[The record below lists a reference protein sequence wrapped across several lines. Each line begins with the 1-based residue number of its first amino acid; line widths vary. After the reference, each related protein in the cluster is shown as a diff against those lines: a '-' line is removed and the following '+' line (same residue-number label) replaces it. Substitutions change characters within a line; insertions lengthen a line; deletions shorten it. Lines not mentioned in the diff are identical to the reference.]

1 MANPDSENPDL
12 VKQHVEKG
20 RMGDREL
27 QRKAGKPPGT
37 PDPDDR
43 TPPRQGD
50 PEQVENVPGRE
61 QHKPNRRPDDNEPH
75 PTGHNDPK

>member
-1 MANPDSENPDL
+1 MPNPDSENPDL

-50 PEQVENVPGRE
+50 PEQVENVAGRE
-61 QHKPNRRPDDNEPH
+61 QRKPNRPSDDEKTH
-75 PTGHNDPK
+75 PTGRNDRK